1 MTVASLPIF
10 GARSE
15 PRPERPSSSFW
26 IVQIACWSAYGTAL
40 MVPWLGVYPIRV
52 MLPNKVAIAGT
63 GLLISVALR
72 AMYRLAVKHD
82 LTARGMIAVLAVA
95 CSLGGVTWSG
105 VAAVVMGTSFVDQLT
120 RFGTMHSGIPELGGA
135 VYHTLVLL
143 LWSVSYIALGKV
155 RSGGPSAAAVRPA
168 EIMSSGPDGAA
179 VAADESRVRRVIA
192 RDGNR
197 ALVLDIDDIRWIQAE
212 GDYVRVHTSARSLL
226 LRDTMTRLESALTHD
241 FVRIHRS
248 AIVNASLVREVIAR
262 PNRDSQVVLRDGT
275 RLKASRTYAERLR
288 QVLGLDRRSTLTATD
303 GGSSPNDI
311 GR

>member
-15 PRPERPSSSFW
+15 PRPERPSTSFW
-26 IVQIACWSAYGTAL
+26 TVQIACWSAYGIAL

-72 AMYRLAVKHD
+72 AIYRYVVKHD
-82 LTARGMIAVLAVA
+82 VTARGMIAVLAVA
-95 CSLGGVTWSG
+95 CGVGGVVWSG
-105 VAAVVMGTSFVDQLT
+105 VAAVVMGTSFVEQLA

-135 VYHTLVLL
+135 VYHSLVLL

-155 RSGGPSAAAVRPA
+155 RSGGSSAAALRSA
-168 EIMSSGPDGAA
+168 EIPPSSPDGGALGG
-179 VAADESRVRRVIA
+179 DESRMRRVIA
-192 RDGNR
+192 RDGKR
-197 ALVLDIDDIRWIQAE
+197 VLVLDVDDIRWIQAE
-212 GDYVRVHTSARSLL
+212 GDYVRVHTSARALL

-262 PNRDSQVVLRDGT
+262 PNRDFQVVLRDGT
-275 RLKASRTYAERLR
+275 RLKASRTYAERLQ
-288 QVLGLDRRSTLTATD
+288 QVLGLGKEPTVGVAGGAT
-303 GGSSPNDI
+303 SVEH
-311 GR
+311 RQ

>member
-1 MTVASLPIF
+1 
-10 GARSE
+10 
-15 PRPERPSSSFW
+15 
-26 IVQIACWSAYGTAL
+26 VQIACWSAYGIAL

-72 AMYRLAVKHD
+72 ALYRSLAKHD
-82 LTARGMIAVLAVA
+82 ATAAERIAVLAIA
-95 CSLGGVTWSG
+95 CGVGGVIWSG
-105 VAAVVMGTSFVDQLT
+105 VAALVMGTSFVDQLT

-143 LWSVSYIALGKV
+143 LWSASYIALGKL
-155 RSGGPSAAAVRPA
+155 GSAAPSP
-168 EIMSSGPDGAA
+168 MSVQSGDAPLRGPDGAT
-179 VAADESRVRRVIA
+179 VSGDETRARRVIA
-192 RDGNR
+192 RDGKR

-212 GDYVRVHTSARSLL
+212 GDYVRVHTSARALL

-262 PNRDSQVVLRDGT
+262 PNRDFQVVLRDGT

-288 QVLGLDRRSTLTATD
+288 PVLGSGKAPTVGTA
-303 GGSSPNDI
+303 GGATTV
-311 GR
+311 

>member
-15 PRPERPSSSFW
+15 PRQAQSSSSFW
-26 IVQIACWSAYGTAL
+26 TVQIACWSAYGTAL
-40 MVPWLGVYPIRV
+40 MVPWLGVYPIRI

-72 AMYRLAVKHD
+72 TIYRLGVKHD
-82 LTARGMIAVLAVA
+82 VKTRGILSIIGVA
-95 CSLGGVTWSG
+95 CGLGGVIWSG
-105 VAAVVMGTSFVDQLT
+105 VGAVVMGTSFVDQLT
-120 RFGTMHSGIPELGGA
+120 RFSTVHAGIPELGGA

-143 LWSVSYIALGKV
+143 LWSASYIALAGM
-155 RSGGPSAAAVRPA
+155 RSAESSAVSLRPA
-168 EIMSSGPDGAA
+168 EIPGSDPGGAA
-179 VAADESRVRRVIA
+179 VAADELRERRVIA

-197 ALVLDIDDIRWIQAE
+197 ALVLDVDDIRWIQAE

-248 AIVNASLVREVIAR
+248 AIVNASVVRVVIAR

-288 QVLGLDRRSTLTATD
+288 QVLGLERRSTLPATG
-303 GGSSPNDI
+303 GGSGPHDI